1 MDKDKLILARLIL
14 AQELL
19 EESDTLSGAEGY
31 SVDQAENF
39 VHHSRHEREALVVYL
54 LLTCFDLLGQSRKF
68 ITFYEWL
75 SSKKAEILSEHREAI
90 ESLASGTGEFIGSA
104 KALHEYY
111 NKIYGPT
118 RAFHAGV
125 ENLHP
130 SALTHLLAS
139 VSVSKRHPESLK
151 PENKN
156 TMYPS
161 MPVTS
166 EAKLYRLKLEFLYSQ
181 RNAFTHKLSQ
191 KHTSS
196 NPGMSCFMNSMG
208 DGQSRSQGPS
218 WNVLVSGG
226 KVYYGSHHE
235 CDSKHVFSTQDW
247 PFVLFEVLHSA
258 IGRKFDRTKI
268 NLKFSVFDI
277 DKYQFS
283 QTIEHKD
290 LPSFLEANY
299 NIKLSGWS
307 LQ

>member
-1 MDKDKLILARLIL
+1 MDKDKLILARLTL

-19 EESDTLSGAEGY
+19 EESDALPGAEGY
-31 SVDQAENF
+31 SVDEAENF

-75 SSKKAEILSEHREAI
+75 SSKKSEILLEHRKAI
-90 ESLASGTGEFIGSA
+90 ESLDSDAAESIGSA

-161 MPVTS
+161 LPVTS
-166 EAKLYRLKLEFLYSQ
+166 EAKLYRLKLDFLYSQ

-196 NPGMSCFMNSMG
+196 NPGMSCFMNSID

-218 WNVLVSGG
+218 WTVWISGG
-226 KVYYGSHHE
+226 KAYYGSNHE
-235 CDSKHVFSTQDW
+235 GDSKHVFSTQDW
-247 PFVLFEVLHSA
+247 PFVLFEVLYSA
-258 IGRKFDRTKI
+258 IGRRFDRTKI
-268 NLKFSVFDI
+268 NLKVSIFDI
-277 DKYQFS
+277 DKAQFF
-283 QTIEHKD
+283 QAIEHKD
-290 LPSFLEANY
+290 LPAFLEANY
-299 NIKLSGWS
+299 KIKLRDWN

>member
-1 MDKDKLILARLIL
+1 MDKDKLIFARLIL

-19 EESDTLSGAEGY
+19 EESDVLPGAEGY
-31 SVDQAENF
+31 SVDQTENF
-39 VHHSRHEREALVVYL
+39 VHHSRHERESLVVYL

-68 ITFYEWL
+68 VTFYEWL
-75 SSKKAEILSEHREAI
+75 SSKKTEILSEHRKAI
-90 ESLASGTGEFIGSA
+90 ESLASEASELIGSA
-104 KALHEYY
+104 KALHEHY

-125 ENLHP
+125 ENLP
-130 SALTHLLAS
+130 PRALAHLLAS

-156 TMYPS
+156 TMYPT

-166 EAKLYRLKLEFLYSQ
+166 EAKLYKLKLDFLYSQ

-196 NPGMSCFMNSMG
+196 NPGMSCFMNSTG
-208 DGQSRSQGPS
+208 DGQSRSQGAS
-218 WNVLVSGG
+218 WTVWISDG
-226 KVYYGSHHE
+226 KVYYGSNHE
-235 CDSKHVFSTQDW
+235 SDSKHVFHTQDW
-247 PFVLFEVLHSA
+247 PFVLFEVLYSA

-268 NLKFSVFDI
+268 KLKFSVFDI
-277 DKYQFS
+277 NKLQFFR
-283 QTIEHKD
+283 TIEHKD
-290 LPSFLEANY
+290 LPSFLEENY
-299 NIKLSGWS
+299 RIKLSDWN